1 MRLMGLDVGD
11 RRIGIALSDPLGFT
25 AQGHSTL
32 ERKSNDQVLETI
44 GLLCDEYEVGTIVVG
59 LPLNMNGSIGPR
71 AQLVEEWA
79 EQLSARLGR
88 EIVFW
93 DERLT
98 TVSAQRTLLEA
109 DLSRKKRKGLVDKI
123 AAVYILQGFLDRQSQ
138 NKTVFDKSPG

>member
-32 ERKSNDQVLETI
+32 ERKSNDQVFATI
-44 GLLCDEYEVGTIVVG
+44 SRLCEEFEVGKIVVG
-59 LPLNMNGSIGPR
+59 LPLNMNGSHGPR
-71 AQLVEEWA
+71 AQLVQEWA
-79 EQLSARLGR
+79 EQLGERSGR

-93 DERLT
+93 DERLS
-98 TVSAQRTLLEA
+98 TVSAQKTLLEA
-109 DLSRKKRKGLVDKI
+109 DLSRRKRKGLVDKI

-138 NKTVFDKSPG
+138 NKTAFDKSPG

>member
-11 RRIGIALSDPLGFT
+11 RRIGIALSDPLGLT

-32 ERKSNDQVLETI
+32 HRKSNDQVLETI
-44 GLLCDEYEVGTIVVG
+44 CRLCDEYEVGKIVVG
-59 LPLNMNGSIGPR
+59 LPLNMNGSLGPR
-71 AQLVEEWA
+71 AQLVQEWA
-79 EQLSARLGR
+79 EQLGERSGL

-93 DERLT
+93 DERLS
-98 TVSAQRTLLEA
+98 TVSAQRVLLEA

-138 NKTVFDKSPG
+138 NKATFDKSQG

>member
-32 ERKSNDQVLETI
+32 ERKSNDKVFETI
-44 GLLCDEYEVGTIVVG
+44 GRVCDEYEVGTIVVG

-71 AQLVEEWA
+71 AELVQEWS
-79 EQLSARLGR
+79 EQLGARLGR